1 MSTNKLFP
9 TVAAA
14 LVTAFTLTAAAHAAS
29 PIKAATLGKPAIK
42 GINVISFAPG
52 GVLLIGDGPG
62 AQLIAVETGDTTAT
76 PWSIAR
82 VDKIDEKLAAKLG
95 TTAAGIEILHLS
107 VNPASH
113 TAYIAVRKQDDRK
126 HIILTVNGAGK
137 IGEFSLENVKHAVL
151 PLPKSDKGAVNKITD
166 VAWSGDRV
174 LVGAL
179 ATEEFASKVFS
190 FAAPLDPTAGPN
202 SFSTETYHVAH
213 KKWETR
219 APMTTLMPME
229 ENGKKYVVGAF
240 ACTPVVRYPLDDLKP
255 AGQVKGES
263 VIELGSGNQPLNM
276 FTYQKDGKAYILMN
290 THRFHHARK
299 PFGPSPYWTVRIDS
313 SLVNEKQN
321 INEKA
326 LLRLDAKGEPTA
338 AGIKMIEA
346 YHGVMH
352 LDKLDATKALALQQ
366 DAQKSLALAA
376 LDLP

>member
-1 MSTNKLFP
+1 MNKRNLFSSLALAL
-9 TVAAA
+9 TVTVGFSHA
-14 LVTAFTLTAAAHAAS
+14 VSAAS
-29 PIKAATLGKPAIK
+29 PIKSASSGTPAIK

-62 AQLIAVETGDTTAT
+62 AQLVAIETGDTAVT
-76 PWSIAR
+76 PWTVAR

-95 TTAAGIEILHLS
+95 TTAAGIEILHLA

-137 IGEFSLENVKHAVL
+137 IGEFSLQNVRHTVL
-151 PLPKSDKGAVNKITD
+151 PLPKDEKSSISRITD

-179 ATEEFASKVFS
+179 ASAEFASKVFS
-190 FAAPLDPTAGPN
+190 FAAPLDPQSVTRG
-202 SFSTETYHVAH
+202 FSTETYHVAH
-213 KKWETR
+213 GKWETR

-229 ENGKKYVVGAF
+229 EDGKKYVVGAF
-240 ACTPVVRYPLDDLKP
+240 ACTPVVRYPIDDLKP
-255 AGQVKGES
+255 TAQVKGES

-276 FTYQKDGKAYILMN
+276 FTYQKDGKSYILMN

-299 PFGPSPYWTVRIDS
+299 PFGPSPYWTVRIDAG
-313 SLVNEKQN
+313 LVSEKTA

-326 LLRLDAKGEPTA
+326 VRRLDAKGEPSV
-338 AGIKMIEA
+338 AGIKMVEA

-352 LDKLDATKALALQQ
+352 LDRLDANKALALQQ
-366 DAQKSLALAA
+366 DAQKGLALAA